1 MKNSRIALFA
11 VTLLATMAL
20 GCDHSTNSQDPPA
33 GSEFVIESPRTQ
45 SVVEGSVTISI
56 RPAGFDPARV
66 EFYVDGNLIGTSTER
81 PWQYV
86 WNASASPSN
95 SYHTIKARAYNSNNS
110 YKMSPEVVVRV
121 K

>member
-1 MKNSRIALFA
+1 
-11 VTLLATMAL
+11 L

-33 GSEFVIESPRTQ
+33 GSEFTIESPRTQ
-45 SVVEGSVTISI
+45 TVVEGSVTISI
-56 RPAGFDPARV
+56 RAAGLVPTRV

-86 WNASASPSN
+86 WNASALPSN
-95 SYHTIKARAYNSNNS
+95 SYHTIKARAFNSSNS
-110 YKMSPEVVVRV
+110 YKISPEVIVQV